1 MMQRHLDGGEP
12 DLDSLGS
19 GGHRACEGYWV
30 DVGAGSVYVM
40 LSQPNSIESKLLCE
54 RGLFQRLSDGLKIV
68 LRLCGVGE
76 QEVAEFHIFDDFLGL
91 IGAETL

>member
-54 RGLFQRLSDGLKIV
+54 RGLFQRLSDGLKII
-68 LRLCGVGE
+68 LRL
-76 QEVAEFHIFDDFLGL
+76 AEWGNKKLLNFIFF
-91 IGAETL
+91 